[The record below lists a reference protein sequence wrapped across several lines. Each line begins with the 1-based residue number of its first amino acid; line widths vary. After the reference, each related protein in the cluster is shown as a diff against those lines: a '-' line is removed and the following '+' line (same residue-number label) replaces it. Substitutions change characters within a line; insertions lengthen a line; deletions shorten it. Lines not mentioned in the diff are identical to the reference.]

1 MIKKFFALF
10 LSLLVLFL
18 FVGCDNPQN
27 ELPDEYISSEDVN
40 ATTQS
45 AQTSTTTECEQIDEN
60 LKEKLLSDS
69 FSATPFSNVNEIEAP
84 LSEEKILAIISK
96 IPSDKY
102 EVYPNTHAIPMS
114 ATLYKNGEVIFIALD
129 DSRLIQLTN
138 FFNNCIYYS
147 KCSYLQGL
155 YSLDSVEDILSTQ
168 FRLELT
174 YVPFGDPASP
184 YGKETTGSDMF
195 VVTNSITAIAHD
207 RSGYD
212 EENYPYYATGFW
224 PLYGAYNLLELF
236 GF

>member
-27 ELPDEYISSEDVN
+27 ELPDEYTSSEDVN

-69 FSATPFSNVNEIEAP
+69 FSAAPFSDVNEIEAP
-84 LSEEKILAIISK
+84 LSEEEFLAIISQ

-102 EVYPNTHAIPMS
+102 EVYTNTHAIPVS
-114 ATLYKNGEVIFIALD
+114 ATLYKNGEVISIALD

-224 PLYGAYNLLELF
+224 PLYDAYNWLELF

>member
-114 ATLYKNGEVIFIALD
+114 ATLYKNGEVISIALD

-138 FFNNCIYYS
+138 FFNNCIHYS

>member
-18 FVGCDNPQN
+18 FVGCDNSQN
-27 ELPDEYISSEDVN
+27 ELPDEYTSSEDVS
-40 ATTQS
+40 ATAQS
-45 AQTSTTTECEQIDEN
+45 AQTSTTNECEPIDEN

-69 FSATPFSNVNEIEAP
+69 FSAAPFSDVNEIEAP
-84 LSEEKILAIISK
+84 LSEEELLTIISQT
-96 IPSDKY
+96 PSDKY
-102 EVYPNTHAIPMS
+102 EVYPNTHAIPAS
-114 ATLYKNGEVIFIALD
+114 VTLYKNGEVISIAFD
-129 DSRLIQLTN
+129 DPRLIQLTN
-138 FFNNCIYYS
+138 FFNNCFYYS

-155 YSLDSVEDILSTQ
+155 YSLDDIEENLSTP

-174 YVPFGDPASP
+174 YVPHGDPASP

-212 EENYPYYATGFW
+212 EENYPYHATGFW
-224 PLYGAYNLLELF
+224 PLYHAYNWLELF

>member
-1 MIKKFFALF
+1 MIKKIFVLF
-10 LSLLVLFL
+10 LSLLLL
-18 FVGCDNPQN
+18 LLLVGCDKAQY
-27 ELPDEYISSEDVN
+27 ET
-40 ATTQS
+40 AQS
-45 AQTSTTTECEQIDEN
+45 QHIDEN

-69 FSATPFSNVNEIEAP
+69 FSAAPFSDVNEIEAP
-84 LSEEKILAIISK
+84 LSEKEMLAIISQ
-96 IPSDKY
+96 IPSDEY
-102 EVYPNTHAIPMS
+102 EIYPDTHAIPMS
-114 ATLYKNGEVIFIALD
+114 ATLYKNGEVISIALD

-138 FFNNCIYYS
+138 FFNNCVYHS

-155 YSLDSVEDILSTQ
+155 YSSDDIEEILSAP

-174 YVPFGDPASP
+174 YVPYGDPASP

-224 PLYGAYNLLELF
+224 PLYHEYNLLELF

>member
-84 LSEEKILAIISK
+84 LSEEEILAIISK

-114 ATLYKNGEVIFIALD
+114 ATLYKNGEVISIALD

>member
-1 MIKKFFALF
+1 MIKNIFAFF
-10 LSLLVLFL
+10 LSLFMLFL
-18 FVGCDNPQN
+18 LVGCDKSQDGTAQSEHIDINLQNGVPQ
-27 ELPDEYISSEDVN
+27 SEH
-40 ATTQS
+40 
-45 AQTSTTTECEQIDEN
+45 IDEN

-69 FSATPFSNVNEIEAP
+69 FSATPFFNVNEIEAP
-84 LSEEKILAIISK
+84 LSEEKFLDIISK

-102 EVYPNTHAIPMS
+102 EVYPNTHAIPVS
-114 ATLYKNGEVIFIALD
+114 ATLYKNGEVISIALD

-147 KCSYLQGL
+147 NCSYLQGL

>member
-69 FSATPFSNVNEIEAP
+69 FSAAPFSDVNSIEAP
-84 LSEEKILAIISK
+84 LSEEEFLAIISQ

-102 EVYPNTHAIPMS
+102 EVYPNTHAIPVS
-114 ATLYKNGEVIFIALD
+114 ATLYKNGEVISIALD

-147 KCSYLQGL
+147 KCGYLQGL

-184 YGKETTGSDMF
+184 YGKETTGIDMF
-195 VVTNSITAIAHD
+195 VVTNSITAVAHD

-224 PLYGAYNLLELF
+224 PLYGSYNLLELF